1 MLEQR
6 FEMNTALSL
15 PQLPHP
21 VSYLAV
27 SRQKMFYVLSY
38 SPLMGRSGTTVT
50 IDTLFNHTS
59 WGEDVH
65 IRIVIGCQPI
75 PTVIKN
81 IEGCDTNLWRC
92 TGVVPEFPEKF
103 ASTHTVN
110 VSIEAVVRRNVVLDS
125 VAFGFFTY
133 RENGKL
139 TEFLFEPHRPEV
151 FFLAGLFPSVPLD
164 PSLFG
169 AFREGSPLLP
179 VTRPPT
185 AQSVPPQQVA
195 LSRTSPAPLQALE
208 RILRRYESR
217 RAARHVR
224 VALHLEGDLRNVGKN
239 LSDEEKVR
247 CRRLVRFVR
256 KEEGNKLR
264 LFFYPIRQEEYEEG
278 FFVISCIYREDSR
291 DTWCT
296 SVDLIHLIEFISQET
311 KSNNEKGR
319 IRRNLEFLRPT
330 TVSRMVRPQLFQILM
345 DFPMPKPRTIE
356 KAVKVFR
363 WSSLVTGLNK
373 VMEKYVRRCLR
384 LAVLCALA

>member
-1 MLEQR
+1 
-6 FEMNTALSL
+6 
-15 PQLPHP
+15 
-21 VSYLAV
+21 
-27 SRQKMFYVLSY
+27 
-38 SPLMGRSGTTVT
+38 MGRSGTTVT

-81 IEGCDTNLWRC
+81 IVGCDTNLWRC
-92 TGVVPEFPEKF
+92 TGVVPEFVAQKF

-133 RENGKL
+133 REYGKHTGL
-139 TEFLFEPHRPEV
+139 LFEPHRPEV
-151 FFLAGLFPSVPLD
+151 FIFLAGLSPSIPLD

-169 AFREGSPLLP
+169 VFREGSPLLH
-179 VTRPPT
+179 VTRAPT
-185 AQSVPPQQVA
+185 TQSVPPHQVA
-195 LSRTSPAPLQALE
+195 QSGTSPAPLQALE

-224 VALHLEGDLRNVGKN
+224 VALHLEGDLRSVGKD

-330 TVSRMVRPQLFQILM
+330 TVSRVVRPQLFQILM

-363 WSSLVTGLNK
+363 WNSLVTGLNK
-373 VMEKYVRRCLR
+373 VMEKYVRRFYALYSLCV
-384 LAVLCALA
+384 LA